1 MINLPA
7 RALLV
12 MALLAFAQPIVHAQQ
27 FPIPPDV
34 SPQSTDPNVKLPV
47 YDVASVKPNKAN
59 DGMMR
64 IMNHP
69 DGFSCTNISLKT
81 LIGNA
86 YGIRQDLITGG
97 PAWADSVGFDVEAK
111 VSGEDVEAFKKL
123 TGRQRNSLLQA
134 LLADRFHLKVHHET
148 KTLPMYDLL
157 IAKGGS
163 RLKANAPAPPSPD
176 AAKDPEA
183 AKPRGMMTMGPGML
197 KGQGLPMASIA
208 NQLSYALQATVSDK
222 TGLTGDFD
230 FELKWTPDDAGPTNA
245 DTSSEPNISIFTAV
259 QEQLGL
265 KLQPT
270 KGPVDTLVID
280 HAEQP
285 AEN

>member
-1 MINLPA
+1 MMDLPA
-7 RALLV
+7 RALRM
-12 MALLAFAQPIVHAQQ
+12 MALLAFLQPVVHAQM
-27 FPIPPDV
+27 PILLDS
-34 SPQSTDPNVKLPV
+34 SPQTTDPNAKLPV

-97 PAWADSVGFDVEAK
+97 PGWVDSMGFDVEAK
-111 VSGEDVEAFKKL
+111 VGAEDVEAFKKL
-123 TGRQRNSLLQA
+123 TIRQRNSLLQS
-134 LLADRFHLKVHHET
+134 LLVDRFHLKVHHET
-148 KTLPMYDLL
+148 KILPMYDLL
-157 IAKGGS
+157 VAKGGS
-163 RLKANAPAPPSPD
+163 RLKANATVPPSPD

-197 KGQGLPMASIA
+197 KGQGVPMASIT
-208 NQLSYALQATVSDK
+208 NQLSYALQATVTDK

-230 FELKWTPDDAGPTNA
+230 FELKWTPDDAGPANA
-245 DTSSEPNISIFTAV
+245 DTSSEPHVSIFTAV

-265 KLQPT
+265 KLQPS
-270 KGPVDTLVID
+270 KGPADTLVID
-280 HAEQP
+280 HAEQ
-285 AEN
+285 ATEN

>member
-1 MINLPA
+1 MMNLPA
-7 RALLV
+7 QALRTV
-12 MALLAFAQPIVHAQQ
+12 ALLAFILPVVHAQM
-27 FPIPPDV
+27 PILTD
-34 SPQSTDPNVKLPV
+34 SSLQSTDPNAKLPS
-47 YDVASVKPNKAN
+47 YDVASVKPNKSGEN
-59 DGMMR
+59 MMR

-69 DGFSCTNISLKT
+69 DGFSCNNISLKT

-97 PAWADSVGFDVEAK
+97 PGWVDSTGFDVEAK
-111 VSGEDVEAFKKL
+111 VSAEDVEAFKKL
-123 TGRQRNSLLQA
+123 NGRQRNTLLQA

-148 KTLPMYDLL
+148 KILPMYDLL
-157 IAKGGS
+157 LAKGGS
-163 RLKANAPAPPSPD
+163 RMKANPPVPPSPD

-197 KGQGLPMASIA
+197 KGQGLSMTSIA
-208 NQLSYALQATVSDK
+208 NQLSYALEATVVDK

-230 FELKWTPDDAGPTNA
+230 FDLKWTPDDAGPAKGDAST
-245 DTSSEPNISIFTAV
+245 EPNVSIYTAV

-285 AEN
+285 SEN

>member
-34 SPQSTDPNVKLPV
+34 SPQSTDPNAKLPV

-280 HAEQP
+280 HAEQA

>member
-7 RALLV
+7 RALLIMV
-12 MALLAFAQPIVHAQQ
+12 LLVFAQPIVHSQQ
-27 FPIPPDV
+27 LPIPPDV
-34 SPQSTDPNVKLPV
+34 SPPSTDPNAKLPV
-47 YDVASVKPNKAN
+47 YDVASVRPNKAN

-97 PAWADSVGFDVEAK
+97 PSWAGSTGFDVEAK
-111 VSGEDVEAFKKL
+111 VSSEDVEAFKKL
-123 TGRQRNSLLQA
+123 TIRQRNSLLQA
-134 LLADRFHLKVHHET
+134 LLAERFHLKVHHEM
-148 KTLPMYDLL
+148 KILPMYDLL
-157 IAKGGS
+157 VAKGGS
-163 RLKANAPAPPSPD
+163 RLKANAPVPPSPD

-197 KGQGLPMASIA
+197 KGEGLPMASVA
-208 NQLSYALQATVSDK
+208 NQLSYVLQATVVDK

-230 FELKWTPDDAGPTNA
+230 FELKWTSDDAGPASA
-245 DTSSEPNISIFTAV
+245 DTSSEPNVSIFTAV

-265 KLQPT
+265 KLQAT

-280 HAEQP
+280 RAEQP
-285 AEN
+285 SEN

>member
-280 HAEQP
+280 HAEQA

>member
-1 MINLPA
+1 MMNLPA
-7 RALLV
+7 RTLLV
-12 MALLAFAQPIVHAQQ
+12 VALLAYTRPITQAQAMPILTDPSAK
-27 FPIPPDV
+27 
-34 SPQSTDPNVKLPV
+34 STDANAKLPV
-47 YDVASVKPNKAN
+47 YDVASVKLNKSN

-64 IMNHP
+64 IMNRP

-86 YGIRQDLITGG
+86 YGIRQDLISGG
-97 PAWADSVGFDVEAK
+97 PGWTDSTGFDVEAK
-111 VSGEDVEAFKKL
+111 VSGEDMDAFKKL
-123 TGRQRNSLLQA
+123 SGRQRNTLLQA

-148 KTLPMYDLL
+148 KILPMFDLL
-157 IAKGGS
+157 VAKGGS
-163 RLKANAPAPPSPD
+163 RLKAEAPVVPSPD

-197 KGQGLPMASIA
+197 KGQGLSIASVA
-208 NQLSYALQATVSDK
+208 NQLSSIVQATVTDK

-230 FELKWTPDDAGPTNA
+230 FELKWAPDDAGPASGNPA
-245 DTSSEPNISIFTAV
+245 DDSHISIFTAV

-270 KGPVDTLVID
+270 KGPVDTLIID
-280 HAEQP
+280 RAEQP
-285 AEN
+285 SEN